1 MRIATS
7 TIHARSV
14 REMQTQQSQLSKT
27 QNEVASGKRV
37 QSPADD
43 PIATTRILSLQQT
56 QTALVQ
62 YDANSNSAKTR
73 LSLEEQALSDMQD
86 VLSRVSELSVEAN
99 SSTLSQSDR
108 ESITTELEALND
120 ELLSIANRK
129 DTNGEYLFSG
139 MKTQT
144 EPFALNSSGS
154 IAYYGDQSARSLQI
168 GSNQY
173 VQDGHSGYEVLMDI
187 PSGNGTFAMAAN
199 GANTG
204 TGVISNGS
212 VTDMN
217 AWVSDTY
224 DITFTT
230 ATAWEVTDSAGNVV
244 TSGTYE
250 SGSVIEFNGIQL
262 SIGGTPAAGDSF
274 TVSPSA
280 SQDVFTTLGN
290 LITAIDQPQDTEL
303 AQANFQNSLIALQT
317 QLQQTEDHVLSVRTE
332 IGARLNTIDN
342 ADGARQTYS
351 DLLTNTISDLRD
363 SDYAESISRMSQQEV
378 SLQAAQQSY
387 TTIAKLS
394 LFNYL

>member
-43 PIATTRILSLQQT
+43 PVATTRILSLQQT
-56 QTALVQ
+56 QTSLVQ
-62 YDANSNSAKTR
+62 YEANSNSAQTR

-86 VLSRVSELSVEAN
+86 VLSRVNDLSVQAN

-108 ESITTELEALND
+108 ESITTELEELND
-120 ELLSIANRK
+120 ELLDIANRK

-139 MKTQT
+139 TKTQT
-144 EPFALNSSGS
+144 QPFALNSSGS
-154 IAYYGDQSARSLQI
+154 TAYYGDQSARSLQI
-168 GSNQY
+168 GSTQY
-173 VQDGHSGYEVLMDI
+173 VQDGHSGYEVLMNV
-187 PSGNGTFAMAAN
+187 PSGNGTFAMTAN

-212 VTDMN
+212 VTDMS

-224 DITFTT
+224 NITFT
-230 ATAWEVTDSAGNVV
+230 AADAYEVTDSAGNVV
-244 TSGTYE
+244 TSGTYT
-250 SGSVIEFNGIQL
+250 SGSVIEFNGVQM
-262 SIGGTPAAGDSF
+262 SISGTPAAGDSF
-274 TVSPSA
+274 TVEPST
-280 SQDVFTTLGN
+280 SQDVFSTLSN
-290 LITAIDQPQDTEL
+290 LITAVGQPQDTEL
-303 AQANFQNSLIALQT
+303 ARANFQNSIIAIQT
-317 QLQQTEDHVLSVRTE
+317 QLSETEDHLLSVRTE
-332 IGARLNTIDN
+332 VGARLNTIDN
-342 ADGARQTYS
+342 ADGARTTYS

-363 SDYAESISRMSQQEV
+363 SDYADSISRMSQQEV
-378 SLQAAQQSY
+378 ALQAAQQSY